1 MAEKK
6 TETKAETPAEA
17 KPVESKPVE
26 KKPVASS
33 GGASES
39 NLLAAVG
46 YIVGLIAIIMY
57 LVKKEDKYLR
67 FHSMQSILL
76 WVGAFVVAMVLWVI
90 SAIVGMI
97 PVIGVIACVFG
108 FAGLAIWLVA
118 VVAALY
124 CAYKAFNGEKYE
136 LPYIGP
142 MAKKYV

>member
-6 TETKAETPAEA
+6 TETKAETPAAE
-17 KPVESKPVE
+17 KPVE
-26 KKPVASS
+26 KKPAASS

-46 YIVGLIAIIMY
+46 YIIGLLAIILY
-57 LVKKEDKYLR
+57 LIKKEDKYLR
-67 FHSMQSILL
+67 FHSMQSILI
-76 WVGAFVVAMVLWVI
+76 WVGAFIAAVVLGII
-90 SAIVGMI
+90 STILGFI
-97 PVIGVIACVFG
+97 PVIQVLSCVFG
-108 FAGLAIWLVA
+108 FAAVVVWLVA

-142 MAKKYV
+142 MAKKYE